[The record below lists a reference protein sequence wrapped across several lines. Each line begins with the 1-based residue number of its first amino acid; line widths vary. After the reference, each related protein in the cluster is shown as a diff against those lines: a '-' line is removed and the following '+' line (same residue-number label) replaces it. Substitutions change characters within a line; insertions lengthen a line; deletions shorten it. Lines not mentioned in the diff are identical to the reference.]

1 MQFQEIPNYQGQSA
15 SGFLPPKPLQSQAQT
30 HTYQNMTHQ
39 EEHQGISASIQPFQ
53 VILND
58 EVA

>member
-1 MQFQEIPNYQGQSA
+1 MHFQEIPNYQVQSA
-15 SGFLPPKPLQSQAQT
+15 SGFLPPKPLQSQAHT

-39 EEHQGISASIQPFQ
+39 EENQSISGSIEPFQ

-58 EVA
+58 KVA